1 MKKISKMVYEAPFI
15 EVIHVHDERLMAK
28 LSGVDYGDGNG
39 QNPIGDH
46 DPGGMGKEFGFEEYD
61 SSFAF
66 ESWNIDW
73 E

>member
-1 MKKISKMVYEAPFI
+1 MEKIIKMVYEAPFI
-15 EVIHVHDERLMAK
+15 EVIHVHDERLMEK
-28 LSGVDYGDGNG
+28 LSGVDYGDGN

-61 SSFAF
+61 SSF
-66 ESWNIDW
+66 ESWTIDW